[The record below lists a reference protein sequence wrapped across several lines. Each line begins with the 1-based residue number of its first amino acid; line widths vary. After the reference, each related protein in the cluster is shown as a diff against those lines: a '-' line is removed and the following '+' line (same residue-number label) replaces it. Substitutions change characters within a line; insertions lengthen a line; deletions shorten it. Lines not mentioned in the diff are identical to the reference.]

1 MGDFEEQTDGDIL
14 TKQEIETK
22 EPPMFKVILL
32 NDDYTTMEFVILV
45 LQSVFRKQAEEA
57 QSVMISVH
65 EKGAGVAGVYTKEI
79 AETKVATVHHL
90 ATQNEYPLKCSME
103 AA

>member
-1 MGDFEEQTDGDIL
+1 MSEFDNKTEGDVL
-14 TKQEIETK
+14 TKEEIETK
-22 EPPMFKVILL
+22 EPSMYKVILL

-45 LQSVFRKQAEEA
+45 LQNVFRKRTEEA
-57 QSVMISVH
+57 HSIMLSVH
-65 EKGAGVAGVYTKEI
+65 EKGSGVAGVYTKEI

-103 AA
+103 AV